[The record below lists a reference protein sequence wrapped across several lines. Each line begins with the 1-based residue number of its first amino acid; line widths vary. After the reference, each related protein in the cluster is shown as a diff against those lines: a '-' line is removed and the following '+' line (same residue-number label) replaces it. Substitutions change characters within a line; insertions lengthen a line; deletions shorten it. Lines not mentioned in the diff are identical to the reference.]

1 MLLLILLE
9 CVRRVVIA
17 TQIQFQ
23 FRRQTS
29 KVSKRIRD
37 NLCVQ
42 EIDRGRIGFDDK
54 PYKDSAKRSLKK
66 KMKKWS
72 QANQRSEKYWSGWH
86 IKETRK
92 SKETGPEKEV
102 DI

>member
-1 MLLLILLE
+1 M
-9 CVRRVVIA
+9 RRVVIA
-17 TQIQFQ
+17 TQIHFQ

-54 PYKDSAKRSLKK
+54 PYKDSAKRGLKK
-66 KMKKWS
+66 KLKNGHKPIREVKS
-72 QANQRSEKYWSGWH
+72 IGADGTS
-86 IKETRK
+86 RK
-92 SKETGPEKEV
+92 QGRVKRLDPKRK
-102 DI
+102 

>member
-1 MLLLILLE
+1 M
-9 CVRRVVIA
+9 
-17 TQIQFQ
+17 
-23 FRRQTS
+23 
-29 KVSKRIRD
+29 SKRIRD

-54 PYKDSAKRSLKK
+54 PYKDSAKGSAK

-86 IKETRK
+86 IKEIRK
-92 SKETGPEKEV
+92 SEETGPEKQV